1 MATQWLLKFIVV
13 LLRYLDKY
21 SPKLIEI
28 ADHLP
33 QSLYQYKQSLESITP
48 DIEVKKMVVCPK
60 CESHYMLKACFR
72 KVGFNTVI
80 KQCYLLIKSVIS
92 NWWRKWSG
100 NTRFY
105 PHKIYCYVSLISS
118 LQNLMLRRGFI
129 EQCESTRNFF
139 LLAIKYLMCMM
150 EQSGE
155 TSRHDNTPFLSSH
168 NS

>member
-60 CESHYMLKACFR
+60 CESLYALKERIFQKSWFQYSNKA
-72 KVGFNTVI
+72 V
-80 KQCYLLIKSVIS
+80 LLQ
-92 NWWRKWSG
+92 
-100 NTRFY
+100 TF
-105 PHKIYCYVSLISS
+105 
-118 LQNLMLRRGFI
+118 
-129 EQCESTRNFF
+129 
-139 LLAIKYLMCMM
+139 
-150 EQSGE
+150 
-155 TSRHDNTPFLSSH
+155 
-168 NS
+168 